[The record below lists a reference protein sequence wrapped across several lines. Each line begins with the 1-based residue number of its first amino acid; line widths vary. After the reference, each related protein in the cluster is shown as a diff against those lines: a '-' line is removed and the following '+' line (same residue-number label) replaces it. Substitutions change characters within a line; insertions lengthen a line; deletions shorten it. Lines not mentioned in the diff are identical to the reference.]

1 MRCARLATARF
12 GADGV
17 SNTVKVGMPMV
28 SFGFQAGDEG
38 GGCGLGRVFNGTPA
52 LMPCLRQ

>member
-1 MRCARLATARF
+1 MRFARLATVRF

-17 SNTVKVGMPMV
+17 CNTVKVGMPMV
-28 SFGFQAGDEG
+28 SFGLQAGDG
-38 GGCGLGRVFNGTPA
+38 GGGSGLGRVFKGTPA